1 MMMLAWASPW
11 GPGSRSMTGKMT
23 GSSRRLLVLAM
34 LLAVASLSVPS
45 VSVAQ
50 QTSDVSS
57 QMNQPAA
64 PPPTQPPLGQPPP
77 VQPADQTPADTS
89 GGVTDASYVLGPQ
102 DVIEVAVLGRS
113 DFTTRAR
120 VGEDGMIQ
128 LPFIGTLQAA
138 KKTTTQLSTD
148 ISQAL
153 EKGGYFSNPI
163 LRVEIV
169 AYASRYVTVLGAV
182 TTPGLVPVD
191 RAYHLSEILA
201 RVGGAREDAADYLI
215 VRPENGA
222 ERHYSIRGL
231 VTGDASQDPTVSPG
245 DRILIP
251 KGDLFYISGQVKSPG
266 AYGLESGMTLRQ
278 AIARGGGLTDIGSDH
293 GVKVTGADGKARR
306 LQLDDPIGPKDVIVV
321 GERLF

>member
-1 MMMLAWASPW
+1 
-11 GPGSRSMTGKMT
+11 MTGKMI
-23 GSSRRLLVLAM
+23 GSLRRLLVLTM
-34 LLAVASLSVPS
+34 LVLIGGLAVPGAGQA
-45 VSVAQ
+45 AQ
-50 QTSDVSS
+50 GDASS
-57 QMNQPAA
+57 QMNQPPA
-64 PPPTQPPLGQPPP
+64 PPQPLTPTPTQPPPG
-77 VQPADQTPADTS
+77 QPADQTSADSS

-102 DVIEVAVLGRS
+102 DVIEVAVLGRN

-128 LPFIGTLQAA
+128 LPFLGTMQAA
-138 KKTTTQLSTD
+138 KKTTTQLSAD

-201 RVGGAREDAADYLI
+201 RVGGARDDAADYLI
-215 VRPENGA
+215 VRPENGP
-222 ERHYSIRGL
+222 EHHYSIRGL

-251 KGDLFYISGQVKSPG
+251 KAELFYISGQVKSPG

-278 AIARGGGLTDIGSDH
+278 AIARGGGLTDIGNDH
-293 GVKVTGADGKARR
+293 GVKVTGADGKVRR
-306 LQLDDPIGPKDVIVV
+306 LQLDDPIEAKDVIVV